1 MDLKLVRFIR
11 EASERQLVDL
21 CLFYITRYPT
31 EAMEFMAEADE
42 PGINIAPKDVPSLPK
57 AIFISNEVMADL
69 QAEYARGNSVDNV
82 AVIKHLRTLFNI
94 GLKEALDLVRW
105 LSANNYL
112 KVESIYG
119 APAMPTATPSPGWR
133 P

>member
-21 CLFYITRYPT
+21 CLFYITKYPT
-31 EAMEFMAEADE
+31 DATEFMSEADE
-42 PGINIAPKDVPSLPK
+42 PGVDITPKDVPSLPK
-57 AIFISNEVMADL
+57 TIFISTNMMAEL
-69 QAEYARGNSVDNV
+69 QAEYSRGNSIDNV
-82 AVIKHLRTLFNI
+82 VVIKQLRALFNI
-94 GLKEALDLVRW
+94 GLKEALDTVRW
-105 LSANNYL
+105 LAANGHL
-112 KVESIYG
+112 KAESVYG